1 MAAAPKPIAVLGS
14 TGSIGRSTLKVVER
28 FPERFAVKVLT
39 AGRNVD
45 LLAGQIERF
54 APETAV
60 VLDRA
65 ACDALRARLGTGITT
80 ELLWGESGYEAA
92 ARHPD
97 VETVVTGIVGA
108 AGLMPTL
115 AAIDAGKDIALANK
129 ETLVMAGE
137 IVMARARASGSAI
150 LPVDSEHSAIFQSI
164 GGHPHKEV
172 QRLYLTAS
180 GGPFRRRPR
189 HAFASIT
196 PREALDHPNWDMG
209 RKITIDSATLMNK
222 GLEFIEA
229 RFLFDFPADA
239 IEVVV
244 HPQSIVHSMVAFV
257 DGSIIAQLGVPDMQG
272 PIAYALS
279 YPERLPLDLP
289 LPDFVDIAR
298 LTFEAPDLERFPCLR
313 LAFEACAGGGTLP
326 AVLNA
331 ANEVA
336 VYAFLDG
343 TIDFSGIHA
352 AIDDALQRHD
362 HVARPTLDDIRAAD
376 RWARQTAADFASRRG
391 AG

>member
-1 MAAAPKPIAVLGS
+1 MPGTVKPIAVMGS

-28 FPERFAVKVLT
+28 FRERFAVRSLT

-45 LLAGQIERF
+45 LLARQIQQF
-54 APETAV
+54 APEVAV

-65 ACDALRARLGTGITT
+65 SRDALYGRLGAGSPT

-115 AAIDAGKDIALANK
+115 AAIEAGKNIALANK

-137 IVMARARASGSAI
+137 IVMARARATGSTI

-164 GGHPHKEV
+164 GRHPRKEV
-172 QRLYLTAS
+172 QRIYLTAS
-180 GGPFRRRPR
+180 GGPFRNKPRPE
-189 HAFASIT
+189 FASIT
-196 PREALDHPNWDMG
+196 PQEALNHPNWDMG
-209 RKITIDSATLMNK
+209 HKITVDSATLMNK

-229 RFLFDFPADA
+229 KFLFDFPAEA

-272 PIAYALS
+272 PIAYALT
-279 YPERLPLDLP
+279 YPERWPLELP
-289 LPDFVDIAR
+289 LPDFADIAR

-313 LAFEACAGGGTLP
+313 LALEACAGGGTLP

-336 VYAFLDG
+336 VYTFLDG
-343 TIDFSGIHA
+343 QLDFLGIPA
-352 AIDDALQRHD
+352 VIEEALARHD
-362 HVARPTLDDIRAAD
+362 QVLQPTLDDIRAAD
-376 RWARQTAADFASRRG
+376 RWARQAAADCAARRG
-391 AG
+391 IG